1 MGHEHEHGC
10 EHCHEHGHE
19 HRHDHGHEERGL
31 AVSLIRLI
39 LVVVLTAAAWI
50 APLENFPWYVRLIAF
65 VIPYLIAG
73 YDVLLKAGKN
83 ILHGEIFDECFL
95 MSLATVGAFVIGEYP
110 EAVAVML
117 FYQIGE
123 FFQDLAVDRTRDSI
137 AELMDIR
144 PDHAD
149 VKRGDKLIRALPQE
163 VREGEIIVVR
173 PGERFPLDG
182 VITEGSTSA
191 DTSALTGES
200 MPRDLSAGDAV
211 YSGSVNLT
219 GLVEVRVTGTYE
231 QSTAAKI
238 LDLVENSAEK
248 KARSEN
254 FITRF
259 AKIYTPA
266 VVAGALLLFLIPSFI
281 TGDWSGWLRRAL
293 IFLVVS
299 CPCALVISVP
309 LSFFGGIGGASHKGI
324 LIKGSNYVEA
334 LAKLG
339 TVVFDKT
346 GTLTEGSF
354 KVTDVH
360 PDVIT
365 EGELLDIAAAAES
378 FSNHPIAESIIEA
391 HGGHID
397 GGRIGEVTEIPGKGV
412 RAVIDGRTVYVGNV
426 KLMEECGAAHH
437 DCGETG
443 TIIHVAYEKEYL
455 GHIVISDRVKENS
468 KTAIEALKYAG
479 IGKTVMLTGDV
490 EKVGKAVAAEVGVDE
505 CFCGLLP
512 GEKVEKVE
520 ELLKGKRAGTL
531 AFVGDGINDAP
542 ALTRSDVGIA
552 MGALGSD
559 AAIEAADV
567 VLMNDDPAK
576 IPEAVRRS
584 KKTLGIVKQNIAFA
598 LAAKAA
604 VLILGALGI
613 ANMWIAVFADVGVA
627 LICVFNAM
635 RALK

>member
-1 MGHEHEHGC
+1 MGHEHDHGC
-10 EHCHEHGHE
+10 KHCHEHEHGHE
-19 HRHDHGHEERGL
+19 HKHGQGENGF
-31 AVSLIRLI
+31 AVPLVRLV
-39 LVVVLTAAAWI
+39 LVVILTAAAWI
-50 APLENFPWYVRLIAF
+50 APLETLPWYVRLIAF
-65 VIPYLIAG
+65 LVPYLIAG
-73 YDVLLKAGKN
+73 YDVLLEAGEN

-95 MSLATVGAFVIGEYP
+95 MSLATIGAFVIGEYP

-137 AELMDIR
+137 AELMNIR

-149 VKRGDKLIRALPQE
+149 VKRGDKLIRVLPNE
-163 VREGEIIVVR
+163 VKEGEIIVVR

-182 VITEGSTSA
+182 TIVEGATSVDA
-191 DTSALTGES
+191 SALTGES
-200 MPRDLSAGDAV
+200 IPRDVAVGDGV
-211 YSGSVNLT
+211 YSGSVNMT
-219 GLVEVRVTGTYE
+219 GVVEVRVTGTYE

-238 LDLVENSAEK
+238 LDMVENSAEK
-248 KARSEN
+248 KSRSEA

-266 VVAGALLLFLIPSFI
+266 VVGGAALLFLVPSII

-334 LAKLG
+334 LAKLE

-354 KVTDVH
+354 RVTDVH

-378 FSNHPIAESIIEA
+378 YSNHPIAESIIEA

-397 GGRIGEVTEIPGKGV
+397 RERIGEVTELPGRGL
-412 RAVIDGRTVYVGNV
+412 RAVIDGKVVYVGNA
-426 KLMEECGAAHH
+426 KLMDECRASHH

-443 TIIHVAYEKEYL
+443 TIIHVAYEGEYL
-455 GHIVISDRVKENS
+455 GHIVISDKIKANSASAVAELKNAGVK
-468 KTAIEALKYAG
+468 
-479 IGKTVMLTGDV
+479 KTVMLTGDV
-490 EKVGKAVAAEVGVDE
+490 EKVGKAVAAEAGVDE
-505 CFCGLLP
+505 CYCELLP
-512 GEKVEKVE
+512 GDKVSKLE
-520 ELLKGKRAGTL
+520 ELLEAKESGTL

-576 IPEAVRRS
+576 IPEAVKRS
-584 KKTLGIVKQNIAFA
+584 KKTIGIVKQNIAFA
-598 LAAKAA
+598 LIAKAA

-613 ANMWIAVFADVGVA
+613 ANMWLAVFADVGVA
-627 LICVFNAM
+627 LICVVNAM